1 MLILAGD
8 LNIDLLKQD
17 HISKKYNEVLNTFK
31 LTQLIKEPTRKGKP
45 LIDYIATNIPKK
57 IVTTGVLLC
66 PEISDHDAAYIIV
79 NIRVPRFVPR
89 FKYIRNEKNLDIESF
104 VTDFSQLPDIF
115 NKLILGCLDNHA
127 PLIRIRVTRPP
138 APWMKDLNIR
148 SWQSQRD
155 VYRYNA
161 HHTGSE
167 SDWQIFRKERNQL
180 KKVVKETN

>member
-1 MLILAGD
+1 MD
-8 LNIDLLKQD
+8 N
-17 HISKKYNEVLNTFK
+17 
-31 LTQLIKEPTRKGKP
+31 RCW
-45 LIDYIATNIPKK
+45 
-57 IVTTGVLLC
+57 GVLPC

-89 FKYIRNEKNLDIESF
+89 FKYIRNEKNLNIESF
-104 VTDFSQLPDIF
+104 VTDFSQLPFNLVYAVSDPEEKLDIF

-148 SWQSQRD
+148 SLQSQRD

-167 SDWQIFRKERNQL
+167 SDWQILRKVRNQL
-180 KKVVKETN
+180 KKSLKKPRNYFIIMRCPLKDLRRFGLLFIESYNLTHDQSTQTPRS